1 MNSKRSREG
10 YLLVTNSVPGM
21 PTYESATITCS
32 HCCRIVVLNPDRS
45 RERGYCS
52 KCDGY
57 VCDQCNLQRTLTGVC
72 KPFVQIVEETQ
83 ERAALTEQRLG
94 VHHGET

>member
-10 YLLVTNSVPGM
+10 YLYIGNAMPGAA
-21 PTYESATITCS
+21 TYESATITCS
-32 HCCRIVVLNPDRS
+32 HCGCVVVLNPDRS

-57 VCDQCNLQRTLTGVC
+57 VCDPCNLRRALTGC
-72 KPFVQIVEETQ
+72 TPFIQVIEETQ